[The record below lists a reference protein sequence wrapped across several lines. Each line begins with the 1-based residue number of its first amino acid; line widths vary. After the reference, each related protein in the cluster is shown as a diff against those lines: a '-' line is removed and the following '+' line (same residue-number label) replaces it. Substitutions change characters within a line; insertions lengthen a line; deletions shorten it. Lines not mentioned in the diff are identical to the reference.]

1 MIMAK
6 KSTAARQSNAAR
18 RSQTSA
24 KAAGVSLVR
33 TPKAERD
40 ATPAAEPVSVARTRP
55 TAPVARPSPAQKAAR
70 PEPKPEAEAARQQAA
85 KVQAA
90 RVARARATQRARAVN
105 VITPEHYSYV
115 LNDLKLIGAL
125 ALGMFAV
132 ILVLHFTLPS

>member
-55 TAPVARPSPAQKAAR
+55 TAPVARLRQAQKATS
-70 PEPKPEAEAARQQAA
+70 PEPKPEAEASRQQAA
-85 KVQAA
+85 NEQAA
-90 RVARARATQRARAVN
+90 RVARARATERARAVN
-105 VITPEHYSYV
+105 VMHPKPHS
-115 LNDLKLIGAL
+115 
-125 ALGMFAV
+125 
-132 ILVLHFTLPS
+132 